1 LPFLTQWPR
10 KGLLNKPIFL
20 VMQDLIKALVAAKAE
35 FQAIPKDRINPHYK
49 SKYSTL
55 DAVLGAVEPALCK
68 HGLILTHQAK
78 GDEFITTLYHDSG
91 QSLSTSLPLPSFAD
105 PQKMGSWISYARRY
119 SITGLLSVCSD
130 EDDDGNHA
138 AQKSPTSAPA
148 ISSRSANYQATRP
161 PTKTAATPSDPLMLL
176 KRSAFNAWEALG
188 WDKVQ
193 VAEWA
198 AINFGDRPS
207 DKWTAEDWQ
216 RCNQMLSLLVD
227 QDLEA

>member
-1 LPFLTQWPR
+1 
-10 KGLLNKPIFL
+10 
-20 VMQDLIKALVAAKAE
+20 MQDLIKALVAAKAE
-35 FQAIPKDRINPHYK
+35 FQAIPKDRVNPHYK

-130 EDDDGNHA
+130 EDDDGNQA

-148 ISSRSANYQATRP
+148 ISNRSGNYQATKP
-161 PTKTAATPSDPLMLL
+161 PTKAAGNGDPLYLL
-176 KRSAFNAWEALG
+176 RRSAGKMWEALG
-188 WDKVQ
+188 WDKIQ
-193 VAEWA
+193 ITEWA

-207 DKWTAEDWQ
+207 DKWTTEDWQ
-216 RCNQMLSLLVD
+216 RCNQMLSVLVD
-227 QDLEA
+227 QDLKNGKGWAMDPDQPVRTL